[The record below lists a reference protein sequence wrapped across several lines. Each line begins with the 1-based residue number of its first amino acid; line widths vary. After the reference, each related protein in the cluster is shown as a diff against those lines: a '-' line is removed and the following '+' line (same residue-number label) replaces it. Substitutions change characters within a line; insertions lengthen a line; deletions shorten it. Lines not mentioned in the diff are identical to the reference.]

1 MELDLSWNQF
11 SGRSAMD
18 LLKGIAVNSK
28 LTVLN
33 LSWNGFGNTASLGV
47 AEVLVHNQTIHEF
60 DVSYNRIGLEG
71 AMVIAKGLKENE
83 EHSFYVPKNYTISHL
98 RAFLT
103 SKIFSQR
110 SSHEASYF
118 LFAYGCILNNHEK
131 IGTIYEKFR
140 HQIKNADKGLEIKYT
155 EMSSFGGGAHS
166 GDTMV

>member
-1 MELDLSWNQF
+1 
-11 SGRSAMD
+11 MD

-83 EHSFYVPKNYTISHL
+83 ELRILRVRHSRDHAPPV
-98 RAFLT
+98 
-103 SKIFSQR
+103 
-110 SSHEASYF
+110 
-118 LFAYGCILNNHEK
+118 
-131 IGTIYEKFR
+131 
-140 HQIKNADKGLEIKYT
+140 
-155 EMSSFGGGAHS
+155 
-166 GDTMV
+166 